1 MFTYNQQYGKIQ
13 VMFLK
18 FKEVM
23 IGGVNKKVDKKIIFI
38 IKLRG
43 VVEGLYLEIKKH
55 MKMKSIINIYF
66 GRLIK
71 C

>member
-1 MFTYNQQYGKIQ
+1 
-13 VMFLK
+13 
-18 FKEVM
+18 M

-43 VVEGLYLEIKKH
+43 VVEGLYLRFKKH
-55 MKMKSIINIYF
+55 IEVKLIINIYF
-66 GRLIK
+66 GGLIK

>member
-1 MFTYNQQYGKIQ
+1 
-13 VMFLK
+13 
-18 FKEVM
+18 M

-43 VVEGLYLEIKKH
+43 VVEGLDNRLKKY
-55 MKMKSIINIYF
+55 MKAKIIINIYF
-66 GRLIK
+66 GRIIK

>member
-1 MFTYNQQYGKIQ
+1 
-13 VMFLK
+13 MFLK

-43 VVEGLYLEIKKH
+43 VVEGLYLGLKDKLEVNYNKYIFWGA
-55 MKMKSIINIYF
+55 N
-66 GRLIK
+66 
-71 C
+71 

>member
-1 MFTYNQQYGKIQ
+1 
-13 VMFLK
+13 
-18 FKEVM
+18 M

-43 VVEGLYLEIKKH
+43 VVEGLYLQIKKLIEA
-55 MKMKSIINIYF
+55 KIIINIYF
-66 GRLIK
+66 GGLRR

>member
-1 MFTYNQQYGKIQ
+1 
-13 VMFLK
+13 
-18 FKEVM
+18 M

-43 VVEGLYLEIKKH
+43 VVEGLYLEIEQYVEAEI
-55 MKMKSIINIYF
+55 IINIYF
-66 GRLIK
+66 RGLIK

>member
-1 MFTYNQQYGKIQ
+1 
-13 VMFLK
+13 
-18 FKEVM
+18 M

-55 MKMKSIINIYF
+55 MEEKNIINIYF
-66 GRLIK
+66 GGLIK